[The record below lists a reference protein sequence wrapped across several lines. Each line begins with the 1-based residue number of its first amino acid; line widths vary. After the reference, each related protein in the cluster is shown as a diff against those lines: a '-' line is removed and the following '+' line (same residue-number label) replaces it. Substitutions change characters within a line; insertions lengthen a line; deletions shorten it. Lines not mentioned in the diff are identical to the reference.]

1 MIVCPLCCE
10 NYVFISSLCE
20 DCIKVKRMMALYSKT
35 QVIDIFDSVLVR
47 RVNGIS
53 AKTDKEINKIN
64 EDIKKD

>member
-1 MIVCPLCCE
+1 MITCPLCCE
-10 NYVFISSLCE
+10 SYVFISSLCE

>member
-1 MIVCPLCCE
+1 MITCPLCCE
-10 NYVFISSLCE
+10 SYVFLSPLCE
-20 DCIKVKRMMALYSKT
+20 ECIKVKRMMALYSKN
-35 QVIDIFDSVLVR
+35 QVIDILDSVLVR